1 VVILP
6 SSGPLLVEL
15 RRRDVEVFVQENL
28 SVITRDKYRSLSS
41 LAQFVASIPRSAIE
55 IARVARRVGARLIH
69 TNTGVIVSP
78 ALAAR
83 LTGLPHI
90 WHIRDSF
97 QEFNRIWPIY
107 DQYIRRCSRRVI
119 CVSSAIRDQFRTD
132 TRVIVINNGFPP
144 DEFEVDRESLRRE
157 FRQRHAFMNHEVIIG
172 VVGRIKLVRK
182 GQEHV
187 VRAVRQLVDAG
198 VAVRLV
204 IVGGTA
210 PGNEDHEHQLRELVA
225 ELGLGG
231 IVVFTGELDDPR
243 PAYAG
248 MDILV
253 LPSAQPEP
261 FGGVVIE
268 GMAMGLPVVA
278 THLGGTVDQ
287 VIDGVTG
294 FLVPPADSAAIAR
307 ALRPLVDNAQLRH
320 RMGLAGRDRMLTNF
334 HIDTMLRRLVEV
346 YDSCVSAP
354 GMHGFSRPN

>member
-1 VVILP
+1 
-6 SSGPLLVEL
+6 LLTEL
-15 RRRDVEVFVQENL
+15 RRRDVEVFVQESL
-28 SVITRDKYRSLSS
+28 SVITRDTYRTPSS
-41 LAQFVASIPRSAIE
+41 LARFAASIPRSALE
-55 IARVARRVGARLIH
+55 IARVARNVGARLIH

-107 DQYIRRCSRRVI
+107 DQYIRRFSRRVI

-132 TRVIVINNGFPP
+132 DRVIVINNGFPP
-144 DEFEVDRESLRRE
+144 EEFDVDRDSLRSK
-157 FRQRHAFMNHEVIIG
+157 FRQRYGFMDDEVIVG

-187 VRAVRQLVDAG
+187 VRAVRHLIDSG
-198 VAVRLV
+198 VAVRLL

-210 PGNEDHEHQLRELVA
+210 PGNEDHERRLRELVDD
-225 ELGLGG
+225 LGLEA
-231 IVVFTGELDDPR
+231 IVVFTGELEDPR

-248 MDILV
+248 MDMLV

-268 GMAMGLPVVA
+268 AMAMGLPVVA
-278 THLGGTVDQ
+278 TRLGGTVDQ
-287 VIDGVTG
+287 VVDSVTG
-294 FLVPPADSAAIAR
+294 VLVPPGDADAIAR
-307 ALRPLVDNAQLRH
+307 ALRPLVEDPPLRQ
-320 RMGLAGRDRMLTNF
+320 RMGLAGKERMLTSF
-334 HIDTMLRRLVEV
+334 HIDTMLRRIVDV
-346 YDSCVSAP
+346 YDSCVGVHATQ
-354 GMHGFSRPN
+354 